1 MLLAIDTSTRF
12 AGVALAD
19 GDRVVATRSWYSSVN
34 HTAELMPA
42 VVQLLKSHAVAV
54 KDLEGVAVALGPG
67 GFSALRVGI
76 SVGKGLAAAGGI
88 PILGVG
94 SLDVEAF
101 PFSDCGLP
109 VCVFL
114 EAGRGEVA
122 SALFRPDGERARD
135 DRVTPPAE
143 ALAEIGEPTVFCGEG
158 IAPWLEEINRVLGSR
173 AVACRPA
180 PAARTGSLAAMAR
193 TRLEGGRYDDPAT
206 LQPYYLRMPSIGVS
220 KRRDRRPQASSR
232 RQAG

>member
-122 SALFRPDGERARD
+122 SALFRPDGQRARD

-143 ALAEIGEPTVFCGEG
+143 VLAEIGEPTVFCGEG
-158 IAPWLEEINRVLGSR
+158 IAALAGGNQSGSGVQGSGLPAR
-173 AVACRPA
+173 SGRSDRFAGRHGPDSFGRRPIRR
-180 PAARTGSLAAMAR
+180 PGH
-193 TRLEGGRYDDPAT
+193 PAT
-206 LQPYYLRMPSIGVS
+206 LLPAYAQHRGLEAA
-220 KRRDRRPQASSR
+220 RP
-232 RQAG
+232 

>member
-122 SALFRPDGERARD
+122 SALFPSRM
-135 DRVTPPAE
+135 
-143 ALAEIGEPTVFCGEG
+143 
-158 IAPWLEEINRVLGSR
+158 GSGR
-173 AVACRPA
+173 GT
-180 PAARTGSLAAMAR
+180 TG
-193 TRLEGGRYDDPAT
+193 
-206 LQPYYLRMPSIGVS
+206 
-220 KRRDRRPQASSR
+220 
-232 RQAG
+232 